1 MSKKQY
7 AFCLTISAI
16 LAAAGIILVATAF
29 TQPPAYLCLPAG
41 LLLIIFS
48 IMGALASKQR
58 TSNTRKH
65 RMDTEYTSRDIIKHY
80 DERLDRISEQ
90 LDRIERIYTSKQPK
104 KAYSVKEFATMY
116 SLSIPMVKQLIARG
130 KLKAATSDSKR
141 GSTLL
146 IDAKSAETWW
156 TKQLGKKIN

>member
-1 MSKKQY
+1 
-7 AFCLTISAI
+7 
-16 LAAAGIILVATAF
+16 
-29 TQPPAYLCLPAG
+29 
-41 LLLIIFS
+41 
-48 IMGALASKQR
+48 
-58 TSNTRKH
+58 
-65 RMDTEYTSRDIIKHY
+65 MDTQEYTNQDIIKRFNQ
-80 DERLDRISEQ
+80 RLDRIDEQ
-90 LDRIERIYTSKQPK
+90 LNRIERIYTNKQIK

>member
-1 MSKKQY
+1 
-7 AFCLTISAI
+7 
-16 LAAAGIILVATAF
+16 
-29 TQPPAYLCLPAG
+29 
-41 LLLIIFS
+41 
-48 IMGALASKQR
+48 
-58 TSNTRKH
+58 
-65 RMDTEYTSRDIIKHY
+65 MDTEYTSQDIIKRFNQ
-80 DERLDRISEQ
+80 RLDRIDEQ
-90 LDRIERIYTSKQPK
+90 LDRIERIYTNKQVK

-141 GSTLL
+141 GATLL

>member
-1 MSKKQY
+1 MNQ
-7 AFCLTISAI
+7 
-16 LAAAGIILVATAF
+16 
-29 TQPPAYLCLPAG
+29 
-41 LLLIIFS
+41 
-48 IMGALASKQR
+48 
-58 TSNTRKH
+58 
-65 RMDTEYTSRDIIKHY
+65 EYTSQDVIKRFNQ
-80 DERLDRISEQ
+80 RLDRIDEQ
-90 LDRIERIYTSKQPK
+90 LNRIERIYTNKQVK

-146 IDAKSAETWW
+146 IDAKSAEIWW

>member
-1 MSKKQY
+1 
-7 AFCLTISAI
+7 
-16 LAAAGIILVATAF
+16 
-29 TQPPAYLCLPAG
+29 
-41 LLLIIFS
+41 
-48 IMGALASKQR
+48 
-58 TSNTRKH
+58 
-65 RMDTEYTSRDIIKHY
+65 MDTQEYTSRDIIKHF
-80 DERLDRISEQ
+80 DEQ
-90 LDRIERIYTSKQPK
+90 LDGLKQQLGRIERIYTNKQVK
-104 KAYSVKEFATMY
+104 KAYSVKEFANMY

>member
-1 MSKKQY
+1 
-7 AFCLTISAI
+7 
-16 LAAAGIILVATAF
+16 
-29 TQPPAYLCLPAG
+29 
-41 LLLIIFS
+41 
-48 IMGALASKQR
+48 
-58 TSNTRKH
+58 
-65 RMDTEYTSRDIIKHY
+65 MDQEYTSRDIIKHY

-90 LDRIERIYTSKQPK
+90 LNRIERIYTSKQPK
-104 KAYSVKEFATMY
+104 KAYSVKGFASMY

>member
-1 MSKKQY
+1 
-7 AFCLTISAI
+7 
-16 LAAAGIILVATAF
+16 
-29 TQPPAYLCLPAG
+29 
-41 LLLIIFS
+41 
-48 IMGALASKQR
+48 
-58 TSNTRKH
+58 
-65 RMDTEYTSRDIIKHY
+65 MDTEYTNQDIIKRFNQ
-80 DERLDRISEQ
+80 RLDRIDEQ
-90 LDRIERIYTSKQPK
+90 LDRIERIYTNKQVK

>member
-1 MSKKQY
+1 
-7 AFCLTISAI
+7 
-16 LAAAGIILVATAF
+16 
-29 TQPPAYLCLPAG
+29 
-41 LLLIIFS
+41 
-48 IMGALASKQR
+48 
-58 TSNTRKH
+58 
-65 RMDTEYTSRDIIKHY
+65 MDTEYTNQDIIKRFNQ
-80 DERLDRISEQ
+80 RLDRIDEQ
-90 LDRIERIYTSKQPK
+90 LNRIERIYTNKQVK

-156 TKQLGKKIN
+156 NKQLGKKIN

>member
-1 MSKKQY
+1 
-7 AFCLTISAI
+7 
-16 LAAAGIILVATAF
+16 
-29 TQPPAYLCLPAG
+29 
-41 LLLIIFS
+41 
-48 IMGALASKQR
+48 
-58 TSNTRKH
+58 
-65 RMDTEYTSRDIIKHY
+65 MDTEYTSQDIIKRFNQ
-80 DERLDRISEQ
+80 RLDRIDEQ
-90 LDRIERIYTSKQPK
+90 LDRIERIYTNKQVK

-116 SLSIPMVKQLIARG
+116 SLSISMVKQLIARG

>member
-1 MSKKQY
+1 
-7 AFCLTISAI
+7 
-16 LAAAGIILVATAF
+16 
-29 TQPPAYLCLPAG
+29 
-41 LLLIIFS
+41 
-48 IMGALASKQR
+48 
-58 TSNTRKH
+58 
-65 RMDTEYTSRDIIKHY
+65 MDTEYTNQDIIKRFNQ
-80 DERLDRISEQ
+80 RLDRIDEQ
-90 LDRIERIYTSKQPK
+90 LNRIERIYTNKQIK
-104 KAYSVKEFATMY
+104 KAYSVKEFASMY

>member
-1 MSKKQY
+1 
-7 AFCLTISAI
+7 
-16 LAAAGIILVATAF
+16 
-29 TQPPAYLCLPAG
+29 
-41 LLLIIFS
+41 
-48 IMGALASKQR
+48 
-58 TSNTRKH
+58 
-65 RMDTEYTSRDIIKHY
+65 MDTQEYTSRDIIKHY

>member
-1 MSKKQY
+1 
-7 AFCLTISAI
+7 
-16 LAAAGIILVATAF
+16 
-29 TQPPAYLCLPAG
+29 
-41 LLLIIFS
+41 
-48 IMGALASKQR
+48 
-58 TSNTRKH
+58 
-65 RMDTEYTSRDIIKHY
+65 MDTEYTSQDVIKRFNQ
-80 DERLDRISEQ
+80 RLDRIDEQ
-90 LDRIERIYTSKQPK
+90 LNRIERIYTNKQVK

-146 IDAKSAETWW
+146 IDAKSAEIWW

>member
-1 MSKKQY
+1 
-7 AFCLTISAI
+7 
-16 LAAAGIILVATAF
+16 
-29 TQPPAYLCLPAG
+29 
-41 LLLIIFS
+41 
-48 IMGALASKQR
+48 
-58 TSNTRKH
+58 
-65 RMDTEYTSRDIIKHY
+65 MDQEYTSQDVIKRFNQ
-80 DERLDRISEQ
+80 RLDRIDEQ
-90 LDRIERIYTSKQPK
+90 LNRIERIYTNKQVK

-146 IDAKSAETWW
+146 IDAKSAEIWW